1 MSDEK
6 KKKIKLK
13 KRKTTLSSLFND
25 NRFLM
30 IFSLVMAFIIW
41 VGVSADSGETG
52 NYPITDI
59 PVVMDLSEDA
69 ENDNLNVV
77 SIDGVPVDEFTATV
91 RVKGNNVT
99 VGSLTKSDIQVYG
112 ANLGNIVTS
121 GTYTVTLLAKQVG
134 IKNNYDIVSLNPSEV
149 TVVVDRNIIKE
160 FTLESMIEASAP
172 SDYYKGNPDFS
183 VKTVSVSGPE
193 QSVQKVAKAVVSY
206 KAEKELTSTTV
217 LKGLHVDLL
226 DENGDVIEDDALT
239 TDPVEVDVTIPVLV
253 KKKVPVTLI
262 CENKPEGLN
271 MDEFVSI
278 EPSEIEI
285 AGSSDVIDTVS
296 SINIGPLNFNEL
308 SYGKALL
315 DYEVTM
321 PEGIRNLNNIE
332 KAMVKFDYTKFSV
345 RSFTV
350 TSFKFENVP
359 EGLVAEYSPY
369 SNVIVRMIGPKNE
382 ISDMTSSD
390 ILSVIDLTGETI
402 GNTDVNLNISVLNH
416 PSCWVY
422 GSYQLNVTVSDAS
435 TVSSQSN
442 TDTSSNRNNSSRTD
456 DTDRIE

>member
-193 QSVQKVAKAVVSY
+193 QSVQNVLNVYLGLTFLREVVLAHSQQDARNEVNIFLIIV
-206 KAEKELTSTTV
+206 AEKRSFRVNVVMLGCRQQIVV
-217 LKGLHVDLL
+217 LIGNK
-226 DENGDVIEDDALT
+226 
-239 TDPVEVDVTIPVLV
+239 VLNEIHEHLS
-253 KKKVPVTLI
+253 VPVFKPHRTL
-262 CENKPEGLN
+262 P
-271 MDEFVSI
+271 
-278 EPSEIEI
+278 PHHHRP
-285 AGSSDVIDTVS
+285 AGT
-296 SINIGPLNFNEL
+296 GRTPL
-308 SYGKALL
+308 
-315 DYEVTM
+315 
-321 PEGIRNLNNIE
+321 PR
-332 KAMVKFDYTKFSV
+332 
-345 RSFTV
+345 
-350 TSFKFENVP
+350 
-359 EGLVAEYSPY
+359 
-369 SNVIVRMIGPKNE
+369 
-382 ISDMTSSD
+382 
-390 ILSVIDLTGETI
+390 
-402 GNTDVNLNISVLNH
+402 
-416 PSCWVY
+416 
-422 GSYQLNVTVSDAS
+422 
-435 TVSSQSN
+435 
-442 TDTSSNRNNSSRTD
+442 
-456 DTDRIE
+456 